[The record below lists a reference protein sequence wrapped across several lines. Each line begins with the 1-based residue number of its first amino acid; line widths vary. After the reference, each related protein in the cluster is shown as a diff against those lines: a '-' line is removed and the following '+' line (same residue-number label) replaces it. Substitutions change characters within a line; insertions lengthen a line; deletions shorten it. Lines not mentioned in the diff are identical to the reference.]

1 MGERYAY
8 LLAETRKRME
18 QMKYKALFL
27 DIDDTLIG
35 NDKRISET
43 NLAAISRAQAAGVLV
58 TIATGRGYLGATS
71 VWQALNIQG
80 PVIVYGGARVMDTR
94 TDEELF
100 SAPIEP
106 GLIREALT
114 CAREW
119 GLHGQIY
126 QGDTVIFAQENG
138 FTESYT
144 SYLRLP
150 YVIDPELME
159 KEWHNVPKVLVYATP
174 GEQEQEMNARFAKRF
189 EGRLEVASSK
199 PGFIEINQFG
209 MNKGSAMLRTAEL
222 LGIAQEET
230 VAIGDNT
237 LDLQMIQMAG
247 LGVCVE
253 NGQQVV
259 KDAASLIAPACE
271 ADGVAWVID
280 NILLQ
285 Q

>member
-1 MGERYAY
+1 
-8 LLAETRKRME
+8 
-18 QMKYKALFL
+18 MKYRALFL

-35 NDKRISET
+35 NDKHISVK
-43 NLAAISRAQAAGVLV
+43 NLEAIRRAQAAGIFV
-58 TIATGRGYLGATS
+58 TIATGRGYLGATGIWKQLD
-71 VWQALNIQG
+71 VRG
-80 PVIVYGGARVMDTR
+80 PVIVYGGARVVDTR
-94 TDEELF
+94 TDEEVF

-106 GLIREALT
+106 ALIREALQ
-114 CAREW
+114 CAEDW

-126 QGDTVIFAQENG
+126 QDDTVIFAKENG

-144 SYLRLP
+144 SFLRLP
-150 YVIDPELME
+150 YRIDPDITK
-159 KEWHNVPKVLVYATP
+159 KEWHNVPKVLVYAEP
-174 GEQEQEMNARFAKRF
+174 GEQEREMIARFQEHF
-189 EGRLEVASSK
+189 QNRLEVASSK

-209 MNKGSAMLRTAEL
+209 MNKGTAMLRTADL
-222 LGIAQEET
+222 LGISQAET

-259 KDAASLIAPACE
+259 KDVASLIAPACE

-280 NILLQ
+280 NVLLQ
-285 Q
+285 

>member
-1 MGERYAY
+1 
-8 LLAETRKRME
+8 
-18 QMKYKALFL
+18 MKYKALFL

-35 NDKRISET
+35 SDKRISEN
-43 NLAAISRAQAAGVLV
+43 NLAAISRAQAAGIYV
-58 TIATGRGYLGATS
+58 TIATGRGYLGAAS
-71 VWQALNIQG
+71 IWQALNIQG

-94 TDEELF
+94 TDDELF

-106 GLIREALT
+106 ALICEALT
-114 CAREW
+114 CARDWE
-119 GLHGQIY
+119 LHGQIY
-126 QGDTVIFAQENG
+126 QGDTVIFAKENG

-150 YVIDPELME
+150 YVIDPAVIE
-159 KEWHNVPKVLVYATP
+159 KEWHNVPKVLVYAQP
-174 GEQEQEMNARFAKRF
+174 GEQEREMIARFAKHF

-209 MNKGSAMLRTAEL
+209 MNKGTAILRTAEL
-222 LGIAQEET
+222 LGITQEET

-259 KDAASLIAPACE
+259 KDVAGLIAPACE